1 MKKFISILLCGI
13 LVLSTGVSALG
24 AETGT
29 GAEASGEEAVRLS
42 LEQAVEIMQTQGSR
56 AETAEINKNADQ
68 AVAKGYSESSRSI
81 SEQMDELSLYI
92 SAAPG
97 SATSIVSSAQAA
109 GLTKTNQKL
118 VQMQRDFAAAH
129 VEDNY
134 QAEMN
139 QIRADTAE
147 FYYGL
152 LQARE
157 NLRVCQENLQV
168 QKDILANIERK
179 YELGVAARI
188 AVQTA
193 ETAVKQAEQT
203 LAEAETAEASASM
216 NFNMLLGYSL
226 DREVVLTDALEKLP
240 FPELTVEEAVAAA
253 LENRLEM
260 EAAAYAAEVQK
271 IQLNSLEVRYPKN
284 SATYMKQQVA
294 YLEAAKAERD
304 APIQIE
310 MSIRILYM
318 SLEDKASAVDV
329 AQAVLANAQEGY
341 RIAVITFDA
350 GMNTATDV
358 QEAQIA
364 AFQANQGVLAAMTEY
379 ALAVYDF
386 EHAMDVG
393 TTRLP
398 L

>member
-310 MSIRILYM
+310 MSIRI
-318 SLEDKASAVDV
+318 
-329 AQAVLANAQEGY
+329 
-341 RIAVITFDA
+341 
-350 GMNTATDV
+350 
-358 QEAQIA
+358 
-364 AFQANQGVLAAMTEY
+364 
-379 ALAVYDF
+379 
-386 EHAMDVG
+386 
-393 TTRLP
+393 
-398 L
+398 